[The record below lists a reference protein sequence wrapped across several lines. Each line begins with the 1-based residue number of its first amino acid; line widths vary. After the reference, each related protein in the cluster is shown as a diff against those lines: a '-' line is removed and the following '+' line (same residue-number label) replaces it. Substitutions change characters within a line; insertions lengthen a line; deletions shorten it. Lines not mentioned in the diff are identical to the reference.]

1 MPSNFFKNFVDKASS
16 ATQSALEK
24 GKVQVEITKLNLD
37 SNNAEGHI
45 KQAKESIGDYVYANN
60 LLSDNADL
68 AKFFDTIREEQARI
82 DANNEKIA
90 QIKNSNPTVVN
101 SADVPSD
108 TEYTLLRFLQFQ
120 QRPMTPQEKIK
131 LNRWQYNANNK
142 TKGSCETDL
151 QLPFIFS

>member
-1 MPSNFFKNFVDKASS
+1 MPSNLFKNFIDKASS

-68 AKFFDTIREEQARI
+68 AKFFDTMMPTMKRLHRLRTAIQPLSTVLMFPPIQNIR
-82 DANNEKIA
+82 
-90 QIKNSNPTVVN
+90 
-101 SADVPSD
+101 
-108 TEYTLLRFLQFQ
+108 LLRFLQFQ

-151 QLPFIFS
+151 QLPFILP

>member
-1 MPSNFFKNFVDKASS
+1 MLNFKNLIDKASS

-108 TEYTLLRFLQFQ
+108 TEYT
-120 QRPMTPQEKIK
+120 PSEVSPIPTET
-131 LNRWQYNANNK
+131 NDSTEEDK
-142 TKGSCETDL
+142 TE
-151 QLPFIFS
+151 

>member
-45 KQAKESIGDYVYANN
+45 KQAKESIGDYVYTNN

-108 TEYTLLRFLQFQ
+108 TEYT
-120 QRPMTPQEKIK
+120 PSEVSPIPTET
-131 LNRWQYNANNK
+131 NDSTGEDK
-142 TKGSCETDL
+142 TE
-151 QLPFIFS
+151 

>member
-1 MPSNFFKNFVDKASS
+1 MLNFKNLIDKASS

-82 DANNEKIA
+82 DSNNEKIA

-108 TEYTLLRFLQFQ
+108 TEYT
-120 QRPMTPQEKIK
+120 PSEVSPIPTET
-131 LNRWQYNANNK
+131 NDSTGEDK
-142 TKGSCETDL
+142 TE
-151 QLPFIFS
+151 

>member
-1 MPSNFFKNFVDKASS
+1 MPSNLFKNFIDKASS

-24 GKVQVEITKLNLD
+24 GKVQVEITTLNLD

-108 TEYTLLRFLQFQ
+108 TEYT
-120 QRPMTPQEKIK
+120 PSEVSPIPTET
-131 LNRWQYNANNK
+131 NDSTGEDK
-142 TKGSCETDL
+142 TE
-151 QLPFIFS
+151 

>member
-1 MPSNFFKNFVDKASS
+1 MPSNLFKNFIDKASS

-45 KQAKESIGDYVYANN
+45 KQAKESIGDYVYTNN

-108 TEYTLLRFLQFQ
+108 TEYT
-120 QRPMTPQEKIK
+120 PSEVSPIPTET
-131 LNRWQYNANNK
+131 YDSTGEDK
-142 TKGSCETDL
+142 TE
-151 QLPFIFS
+151 

>member
-45 KQAKESIGDYVYANN
+45 KQAKESIGDYVYTNN

-90 QIKNSNPTVVN
+90 QIKNSNPTIVN

-108 TEYTLLRFLQFQ
+108 TEYT
-120 QRPMTPQEKIK
+120 PSEVSPIPTET
-131 LNRWQYNANNK
+131 NDSTGEDK
-142 TKGSCETDL
+142 TE
-151 QLPFIFS
+151 

>member
-1 MPSNFFKNFVDKASS
+1 MLNFKNLIDKASS

-108 TEYTLLRFLQFQ
+108 TEYT
-120 QRPMTPQEKIK
+120 PSEVSPIPTET
-131 LNRWQYNANNK
+131 NDSTGEDK
-142 TKGSCETDL
+142 TE
-151 QLPFIFS
+151 

>member
-1 MPSNFFKNFVDKASS
+1 MPSNLFKNFIDKASS

-101 SADVPSD
+101 NADVPSD
-108 TEYTLLRFLQFQ
+108 TEYT
-120 QRPMTPQEKIK
+120 PSEVSPIPTET
-131 LNRWQYNANNK
+131 NDSTGEDK
-142 TKGSCETDL
+142 TE
-151 QLPFIFS
+151 

>member
-1 MPSNFFKNFVDKASS
+1 MLNFKNLIDKASS

-82 DANNEKIA
+82 DANNEKIT

-108 TEYTLLRFLQFQ
+108 TEYT
-120 QRPMTPQEKIK
+120 PSEVSPIPTET
-131 LNRWQYNANNK
+131 NDSTGEDK
-142 TKGSCETDL
+142 TE
-151 QLPFIFS
+151 

>member
-45 KQAKESIGDYVYANN
+45 KQAKESIGDYVYTNN

-82 DANNEKIA
+82 DATMKRLHRLRTAI
-90 QIKNSNPTVVN
+90 QPLSTVLMFPPIQN
-101 SADVPSD
+101 IR
-108 TEYTLLRFLQFQ
+108 LLRFLQFQ

-151 QLPFIFS
+151 QLPFILP

>member
-1 MPSNFFKNFVDKASS
+1 MPSNLFKNFIDKASS

-24 GKVQVEITKLNLD
+24 GKVQVEITKFNLD

-101 SADVPSD
+101 NADVPSD
-108 TEYTLLRFLQFQ
+108 TEYT
-120 QRPMTPQEKIK
+120 PSEVSPIPTET
-131 LNRWQYNANNK
+131 NDSTGEDK
-142 TKGSCETDL
+142 TE
-151 QLPFIFS
+151 

>member
-1 MPSNFFKNFVDKASS
+1 MPSNLFKNFIDKASS

-45 KQAKESIGDYVYANN
+45 KQAKESIGDYVYTNN

-108 TEYTLLRFLQFQ
+108 TEYT
-120 QRPMTPQEKIK
+120 PSEVSPIPTET
-131 LNRWQYNANNK
+131 NDSTGEDK
-142 TKGSCETDL
+142 TE
-151 QLPFIFS
+151 

>member
-1 MPSNFFKNFVDKASS
+1 MLNFKNLIDKASS

-45 KQAKESIGDYVYANN
+45 KQAKEGIGDYVYANN

-108 TEYTLLRFLQFQ
+108 TEYT
-120 QRPMTPQEKIK
+120 PSEVSPIPTET
-131 LNRWQYNANNK
+131 NDSTGEDK
-142 TKGSCETDL
+142 TE
-151 QLPFIFS
+151 

>member
-108 TEYTLLRFLQFQ
+108 TEYT
-120 QRPMTPQEKIK
+120 PSEVSPIPTET
-131 LNRWQYNANNK
+131 NDSTEEDK
-142 TKGSCETDL
+142 TE
-151 QLPFIFS
+151 

>member
-1 MPSNFFKNFVDKASS
+1 MPSFNFKNLIDKASS

-101 SADVPSD
+101 NADVPSD
-108 TEYTLLRFLQFQ
+108 TEYT
-120 QRPMTPQEKIK
+120 PSEVSPIPTES
-131 LNRWQYNANNK
+131 NDSTGEDK
-142 TKGSCETDL
+142 TE
-151 QLPFIFS
+151 

>member
-1 MPSNFFKNFVDKASS
+1 MPSNLFKNFIDKASS

-45 KQAKESIGDYVYANN
+45 KQAKESIGDFVYANN

-68 AKFFDTIREEQARI
+68 AKFFDTIREEQERI

-108 TEYTLLRFLQFQ
+108 TEYT
-120 QRPMTPQEKIK
+120 PSEVSPIPTET
-131 LNRWQYNANNK
+131 NDSTGEDK
-142 TKGSCETDL
+142 TE
-151 QLPFIFS
+151 

>member
-1 MPSNFFKNFVDKASS
+1 MPSNFFKNIVDKASS

-45 KQAKESIGDYVYANN
+45 KQAKESIGDYVYTNN

-108 TEYTLLRFLQFQ
+108 TEYT
-120 QRPMTPQEKIK
+120 PSEVSPIPTET
-131 LNRWQYNANNK
+131 NDSTGEDK
-142 TKGSCETDL
+142 TE
-151 QLPFIFS
+151 

>member
-1 MPSNFFKNFVDKASS
+1 MPINFKNLIDKASS

-60 LLSDNADL
+60 LLSDNTDL

-108 TEYTLLRFLQFQ
+108 TEYT
-120 QRPMTPQEKIK
+120 PSEVSPIPTET
-131 LNRWQYNANNK
+131 NDSTGEDK
-142 TKGSCETDL
+142 TE
-151 QLPFIFS
+151 

>member
-1 MPSNFFKNFVDKASS
+1 MPSNLFKNFIDKASS

-45 KQAKESIGDYVYANN
+45 KQAKESIGDYVYTNH

-108 TEYTLLRFLQFQ
+108 TEYT
-120 QRPMTPQEKIK
+120 PSEVSPIPTET
-131 LNRWQYNANNK
+131 NDSTGEDK
-142 TKGSCETDL
+142 TE
-151 QLPFIFS
+151 

>member
-45 KQAKESIGDYVYANN
+45 KQAKESIGGYVYANN

-108 TEYTLLRFLQFQ
+108 TEYT
-120 QRPMTPQEKIK
+120 PSEVSPIPTET
-131 LNRWQYNANNK
+131 NDSTGEDK
-142 TKGSCETDL
+142 TE
-151 QLPFIFS
+151 

>member
-101 SADVPSD
+101 SADDPSD
-108 TEYTLLRFLQFQ
+108 TEYT
-120 QRPMTPQEKIK
+120 PSEVSPIPTET
-131 LNRWQYNANNK
+131 NDSTGEDK
-142 TKGSCETDL
+142 TE
-151 QLPFIFS
+151 

>member
-37 SNNAEGHI
+37 SNNAEGHL
-45 KQAKESIGDYVYANN
+45 KQAKESIGDYVYTNN

-108 TEYTLLRFLQFQ
+108 TEYT
-120 QRPMTPQEKIK
+120 PSEVSPIPTET
-131 LNRWQYNANNK
+131 NDSTGEDK
-142 TKGSCETDL
+142 TE
-151 QLPFIFS
+151 